1 MAKQKK
7 LTDDDILAIIANELS
22 MANVTVQTPQDLIDP
37 LNYYLG
43 NPQGNEQ
50 EGRSALIS
58 TDVAD
63 AIEWIIPQ
71 VMKSFTQNNEV
82 VIFDPIGPDDEKQA
96 ELESEFVY
104 DILMKQNDGFILIHQ
119 FVKDALMQRN
129 GILKVYYENNEEVTT
144 ESYSGLSEE
153 QLQMLVADPTVEIL
167 KLSENISY
175 TSVPENPNVQYSTY
189 IAQEIK
195 SYDVKIKI
203 TNNNPKICIDAVPLE
218 QFRVNNQHN
227 SINLD
232 KARFTSH
239 IVTKSVSDLI
249 EEGYDQ
255 EIVQN
260 LGEANLLRS
269 SYRFGAQHE
278 NTLLPA
284 AFVDDLS
291 SKLVDVCECFL
302 KLDMDGD
309 GIATPMKITVGDSL
323 PPTVVLSKEEVD
335 CSPWVACTSIIMSHK
350 FKGLSI
356 YDRLKQIQDNKTALL
371 RNIMDNLYLQNNQR
385 NVIVEGQVNIDDM
398 LVSRPG
404 GIIRTKRIDAITP
417 LQTPQI
423 GDTGFTM
430 MKYLDEVKAG
440 RVGVSSEGTATPQN
454 IGDRVGSEGVER
466 MMTAKEELVGL
477 IIRVICETGIKP
489 LCTKI
494 RDLSVKHLDTVQ
506 DFKFRGEWV
515 QVNPSSWKPRL
526 KSTVRVGTGT
536 GDHQKQMAAM
546 AQVMAV
552 QKELAQTPLAYICS
566 PEKVYSAL
574 DDLCKFSGLNGAARY
589 FVDPSSP
596 EGQQAAQQAQQTA
609 QQASQKQEQ
618 ATVETLRQQAE
629 LAKSATTTAES
640 LMANVQLKGQV
651 ELGKHQR
658 EMDKATSQAQI
669 AALQMQL
676 EKQTLLLD
684 AIKTKHK
691 DELDKEKMLLDNAIK
706 LTQIEATAKA
716 DQDANF
722 IANQQLIQAAEE
734 ASDKEEGESD

>member
-22 MANVTVQTPQDLIDP
+22 MAEATSQTSQDLSVP
-37 LNYYLG
+37 LDYYLG
-43 NPQGNEQ
+43 NAVGNEQ
-50 EGRSALIS
+50 EGRSALVS

-82 VIFDPIGPDDEKQA
+82 VIFDPTSPDDEKQA

-153 QLQMLVADPTVEIL
+153 QLQMLVADKTVEIL
-167 KLSENISY
+167 NLSVTEQFTPDGQPISF
-175 TSVPENPNVQYSTY
+175 
-189 IAQEIK
+189 
-195 SYDVKIKI
+195 YDVKIKV
-203 TNNNPKICIDAVPLE
+203 TNSNPKICIDAVPPE
-218 QFRVNNQHN
+218 QFRFSAQHN

-232 KARFTSH
+232 TARFTSH

-249 EEGYDQ
+249 EEGYDK
-255 EIVQN
+255 EVVQD
-260 LGEANLLRS
+260 LGEADMQRS
-269 SYRFGAQHE
+269 AYRFGAQNE
-278 NTLLPA
+278 NTIIPA
-284 AFVDDLS
+284 TFVDDLS

-302 KLDMDGD
+302 KLDVNGD
-309 GIATPMKITVGDSL
+309 GIATPMKITVGNSS
-323 PPTVVLSKEEVD
+323 PPSVVLSKEEVD
-335 CSPWVACTSIIMSHK
+335 YSPWVACTAIIMSHK

-385 NVIVEGQVNIDDM
+385 NIIVEGQVNIDDM

-404 GIIRTKRIDAITP
+404 GIIRAKRIDAITP
-417 LQTPQI
+417 LQTPMI

-494 RDLSVKHLDTVQ
+494 RDLAVKHLDTVQ

-536 GDHQKQMAAM
+536 GDHQKQLAAVT
-546 AQVMAV
+546 QVTQMQSA
-552 QKELAQTPLAYICS
+552 LAQTPLGYMVA
-566 PEKVYSAL
+566 PGKVYSAL

-596 EGQQAAQQAQQTA
+596 EGQQLAQQAQKSSQE
-609 QQASQKQEQ
+609 ASQKQEQ
-618 ATVETLRQQAE
+618 AQMETIRQQAE

-640 LMANVQLKGQV
+640 MMQNVQLKGQV

-669 AALQMQL
+669 EALKMEVQ
-676 EKQTLLLD
+676 KQTLLLE

-691 DELDKEKMLLDNAIK
+691 DELDKEKMLLDAAIK
-706 LTQIEATAKA
+706 LTDIEAKAKA

-722 IANQQLIQAAEE
+722 IVNQQLIQSAEE
-734 ASDKEEGESD
+734 SSDKAEGETE

>member
-1 MAKQKK
+1 MATKKKK
-7 LTDDDILAIIANELS
+7 LTDDDILAIVANELS

-43 NPQGNEQ
+43 NPTGTEQ

-82 VIFDPIGPDDEKQA
+82 VIFDPISPDDEKQA

-129 GILKVYYENNEEVTT
+129 GILKVYYEDEEEIDT
-144 ESYSGLSEE
+144 EEYTGLSQE
-153 QLQMLVADPTVEIL
+153 QLQMLIADKSVEVL
-167 KLSENISY
+167 TLSEMPDFTFDGQPI
-175 TSVPENPNVQYSTY
+175 STY
-189 IAQEIK
+189 N
-195 SYDVKIKI
+195 VKIKI
-203 TNNNPKICIDAVPLE
+203 TANSGKICIDAVPPE
-218 QFRVNNQHN
+218 QFRVSNQHN

-232 KARFTSH
+232 TARFTSH

-249 EEGYDQ
+249 EEGYDP

-260 LGEANLLRS
+260 LAQADLLRS

-278 NTLLPA
+278 NTLIPTS
-284 AFVDDLS
+284 FVEDIS

-309 GIATPMKITVGDSL
+309 GIASPMKITVGNSL

-335 CSPWVACTSIIMSHK
+335 YSPWVACTAIIMSHK

-356 YDRLKQIQDNKTALL
+356 YDRLKQIQDNKTYLL
-371 RNIMDNLYLQNNQR
+371 RNIMDNMYLQNNQR

-404 GIIRTKRIDAITP
+404 GIIRAKRLDAITP

-423 GDTGFTM
+423 GDAGFTM

-440 RVGVSSEGTATPQN
+440 RVGVSAEGSATPQN
-454 IGDRVGSEGVER
+454 IGNNVGSEGVER
-466 MMTAKEELVGL
+466 MMNAKEELIGL
-477 IIRVICETGIKP
+477 LIRVIAETGIKP

-494 RDLSVKHLDTVQ
+494 RDLAVKHIDTVQ
-506 DFKFRGEWV
+506 DFKFKGEWV
-515 QVNPSSWKPRL
+515 QVNPSSWKPRQ
-526 KSTVRVGTGT
+526 KTTVRVGTGT
-536 GDHQKQMAAM
+536 GDHQKQLAAVTQVTQIQ
-546 AQVMAV
+546 AQI
-552 QKELAQTPLAYICS
+552 AQTPLGYMIA
-566 PEKVYSAL
+566 PGKVYSAL
-574 DDLCKFSGLNGAARY
+574 DDLCKFSGLNGATRY
-589 FVDPSSP
+589 FIDPASP
-596 EGQQAAQQAQQTA
+596 EGQKAAQQAQQSA

-618 ATVETLRQQAE
+618 ATVETMRQQAE

-640 LMANVQLKGQV
+640 MMANVQLKGQV

-669 AALQMQL
+669 AALEMQL
-676 EKQTLLLD
+676 QKQAMLLD

-734 ASDKEEGESD
+734 STDSAEGETE

>member
-1 MAKQKK
+1 MAREKQHT
-7 LTDDDILAIIANELS
+7 LTDEDILSIINNELS
-22 MANVTVQTPQDLIDP
+22 MANITVQTPQDLIDP

-43 NPQGNEQ
+43 NPTGTEQ

-82 VIFDPIGPDDEKQA
+82 VIFDPVGPNDERQA

-129 GILKVYYENNEEVTT
+129 GILKVYYEDEETVTT
-144 ESYSGLSEE
+144 ESYTGLIQE
-153 QLQMLVADPTVEIL
+153 QLQMLVADKSVEIIN
-167 KLSENISY
+167 LSETPNFTPDGQPIS
-175 TSVPENPNVQYSTY
+175 T
-189 IAQEIK
+189 
-195 SYDVKIKI
+195 YDVKIKI
-203 TNNNPKICIDAVPLE
+203 TSTNGKICVDPVPPE
-218 QFRVNNQHN
+218 QFRVSNQHN
-227 SINLD
+227 SISLEN
-232 KARFTSH
+232 ARFSAH

-249 EEGYDQ
+249 EEGYDP

-260 LGEANLLRS
+260 LAQADLLRS

-278 NTLLPA
+278 NTLIPA
-284 AFVDDLS
+284 TFTEDIS
-291 SKLVDVCECFL
+291 SKLVDSCECFL

-309 GIATPMKITVGDSL
+309 GIASLMKVTVGNSM
-323 PPTVVLSKEEVD
+323 PPTIVLSKEEVE
-335 CSPWVACTSIIMSHK
+335 SNPWVTCTAIIMSHK

-404 GIIRTKRIDAITP
+404 GLIRAKRIDAISP
-417 LQTPQI
+417 LQTPMI
-423 GDTGFTM
+423 GDAGFNM
-430 MKYLDEVKAG
+430 MNYLDGVRAG
-440 RVGVSSEGTATPQN
+440 RVGVAAEGNASPQD
-454 IGDRVGSEGVER
+454 IGGSAIGSEGVER
-466 MMTAKEELVGL
+466 LMTAKEELVGL
-477 IIRVICETGIKP
+477 IIRVIAETGIKP
-489 LCTKI
+489 LCVKI
-494 RDLSVKHLDTVQ
+494 RDLAVKHIDTIQ

-536 GDHQKQMAAM
+536 GDHRAQLAAVTQVAAM
-546 AQVMAV
+546 QE
-552 QKELAQTPLAYICS
+552 KILASPLGYMCDAG
-566 PEKVYSAL
+566 KVYSTM
-574 DDLCKFSGLNGAARY
+574 DDFCKFSGLNGATRY
-589 FVDPSSP
+589 FIDPSSP
-596 EGQQAAQQAQQTA
+596 QGQQAAQKA
-609 QQASQKQEQ
+609 QQAAQQGQQKQDAMTQEQ
-618 ATVETLRQQAE
+618 IRQQAE
-629 LAKSATTTAES
+629 LAKSATTAAES
-640 LMANVQLKGQV
+640 QMANVQLKGQV

-658 EMDKATSQAQI
+658 EMDKATAQSQI
-669 AALQMQL
+669 ASLQLQL
-676 EKQTLLLD
+676 EKQVLLLD

-691 DELDKEKMLLDNAIK
+691 DELDKEKMLLDAALQ
-706 LTQIEATAKA
+706 LTQIEAQAQV

-722 IANQQLIQAAEE
+722 IANQELIMAAEE
-734 ASDKEEGESD
+734 SVDSIEGETE

>member
-7 LTDDDILAIIANELS
+7 LTDEDILAIIANELS

-43 NPQGNEQ
+43 NAMGNEQ

-104 DILMKQNDGFILIHQ
+104 DILMKQNEGFILIHQ

-129 GILKVYYENNEEVTT
+129 GILKVYYENNEDVTT

-167 KLSENISY
+167 KLSEMQSFEPGNEGPI
-175 TSVPENPNVQYSTY
+175 TY
-189 IAQEIK
+189 
-195 SYDVKIKI
+195 YNVKIKI
-203 TNNNPKICIDAVPLE
+203 TNNSGKICVDAVPPE

-249 EEGYDQ
+249 EEGYDP

-260 LGEANLLRS
+260 LGEADLLRS

-278 NTLLPA
+278 NTLIPA
-284 AFVDDLS
+284 TFVDDIS

-309 GIATPMKITVGDSL
+309 GIASPMKITVGNSL
-323 PPTVVLSKEEVD
+323 PPTIVLSKEEVD
-335 CSPWVACTSIIMSHK
+335 YSPWVACTAIIMSHK

-404 GIIRTKRIDAITP
+404 GIIRAKRIDAITP

-430 MKYLDEVKAG
+430 MQYLDEVKAG
-440 RVGVSSEGTATPQN
+440 RVGVSAEGTATPQN

-494 RDLSVKHLDTVQ
+494 RDLAVRHLDTVQ

-515 QVNPSSWKPRL
+515 QVNPSSWKPRI

-536 GDHQKQMAAM
+536 GDHQKQLAAVT
-546 AQVMAV
+546 QVTQMQSAI
-552 QKELAQTPLAYICS
+552 AQTPLGYMVA

-596 EGQQAAQQAQQTA
+596 VGQQAAQQAQQA
-609 QQASQKQEQ
+609 GQMASQKQDQ
-618 ATVETLRQQAE
+618 AAMETLRQQAE

-640 LMANVQLKGQV
+640 MMQNVQLKGQV

-658 EMDKATSQAQI
+658 EMDKATAQAQI
-669 AALQMQL
+669 EALKMDLQ
-676 EKQTLLLD
+676 KQTLLLE

-691 DELDKEKMLLDNAIK
+691 DELDKEKMLLDAAIK
-706 LTQIEATAKA
+706 LTDIEAKAKA

-722 IANQQLIQAAEE
+722 IANQQLIQSAEE
-734 ASDKEEGESD
+734 SSDKAEGESD

>member
-43 NPQGNEQ
+43 NALGNEQ
-50 EGRSALIS
+50 DGRSALIS

-167 KLSENISY
+167 KLSGYEDYITNGLDQPAV
-175 TSVPENPNVQYSTY
+175 TTY
-189 IAQEIK
+189 DA
-195 SYDVKIKI
+195 KIKI
-203 TNNNPKICIDAVPLE
+203 TNSNGKICVDAVPPE

-232 KARFTSH
+232 RARFTSH

-249 EEGYDQ
+249 EEGYDA

-260 LGEANLLRS
+260 LGEADMLRS

-278 NTLLPA
+278 NTLIPA
-284 AFVDDLS
+284 TFVDDIS

-302 KLDMDGD
+302 KLDMDGN
-309 GIATPMKITVGDSL
+309 GIASPMKITVGNSL

-335 CSPWVACTSIIMSHK
+335 YSPWVACTAIIMSHK

-385 NVIVEGQVNIDDM
+385 NIIVEGQVNIDDM

-404 GIIRTKRIDAITP
+404 GIIRAKRIDAITP
-417 LQTPQI
+417 LATPQI

-494 RDLSVKHLDTVQ
+494 RDLAVKHMDTIQ

-536 GDHQKQMAAM
+536 GDHQKQLAAVT
-546 AQVMAV
+546 QVTQMQSAI
-552 QKELAQTPLAYICS
+552 AQTPLAYMVA
-566 PEKVYSAL
+566 PGKVYSAL

-596 EGQQAAQQAQQTA
+596 EGQTLAQQAQKSA
-609 QQASQKQEQ
+609 QETSQKQEQ
-618 ATVETLRQQAE
+618 AQVETIRQQAE

-640 LMANVQLKGQV
+640 MMQNVQLKGQV

-658 EMDKATSQAQI
+658 EMDKATSQSQI
-669 AALQMQL
+669 AILEMQL
-676 EKQTLLLD
+676 QKQSLLLE

-691 DELDKEKMLLDNAIK
+691 DELDKEKMLLDAAIK

-716 DQDANF
+716 DEDANF
-722 IANQQLIQAAEE
+722 LANQKIVSGAEE
-734 ASDKEEGESD
+734 TVDRAEGEGETD

>member
-1 MAKQKK
+1 MANQKK
-7 LTDDDILAIIANELS
+7 LTDDDILAIVANELS

-43 NPQGNEQ
+43 NATGTEQ

-129 GILKVYYENNEEVTT
+129 GVLKVYYENNEEVTT

-167 KLSENISY
+167 KLSELQNIQPY
-175 TSVPENPNVQYSTY
+175 VPGTR
-189 IAQEIK
+189 ITAQPYPPP

-203 TNNNPKICIDAVPLE
+203 TRHNGKICVDAVPPE

-232 KARFTSH
+232 RARFTSH

-249 EEGYDQ
+249 EEGYDP

-260 LGEANLLRS
+260 LGEADLLRS

-278 NTLLPA
+278 NTLIPA
-284 AFVDDLS
+284 TFVEDIS

-309 GIATPMKITVGDSL
+309 GIASPMKITVGNSL

-335 CSPWVACTSIIMSHK
+335 HSPWVACTAIIMSHK
-350 FKGLSI
+350 FKGMSI

-385 NVIVEGQVNIDDM
+385 NIIVEGQVNIDDM

-404 GIIRTKRIDAITP
+404 GIIRAKRIDAITP

-494 RDLSVKHLDTVQ
+494 RDLAVKHLDIAQ

-515 QVNPSSWKPRL
+515 QVNPSAWKPRI

-536 GDHQKQMAAM
+536 GDHQKQLAAVT
-546 AQVMAV
+546 QVTQMQSA
-552 QKELAQTPLAYICS
+552 LAQTPLAYMCS
-566 PEKVYSAL
+566 PGKVYSAL

-596 EGQQAAQQAQQTA
+596 EGQQAAQQAQKSA
-609 QQASQKQEQ
+609 QEASQKQEQ
-618 ATVETLRQQAE
+618 ATVETMRQQAE

-640 LMANVQLKGQV
+640 MMQNVQLKGQV

-658 EMDKATSQAQI
+658 EMDKATAQAQI
-669 AALQMQL
+669 EMLKADLQ
-676 EKQTLLLD
+676 KQTLLLE

-706 LTQIEATAKA
+706 LTQIEAQAKT

-734 ASDKEEGESD
+734 SSDSAEGETE

>member
-1 MAKQKK
+1 MATKKKK
-7 LTDDDILAIIANELS
+7 LTDDDVLAIVANELS

-43 NPQGNEQ
+43 NPTGTEQ

-82 VIFDPIGPDDEKQA
+82 VIFDPISLDDEKQA

-129 GILKVYYENNEEVTT
+129 GILKVYYEDEEEVDT
-144 ESYSGLSEE
+144 EEYTDLSQE
-153 QLQMLVADPTVEIL
+153 QLQMLIADKSVELIS
-167 KLSENISY
+167 LSEIPDF
-175 TSVPENPNVQYSTY
+175 TFDGQPISTY
-189 IAQEIK
+189 N
-195 SYDVKIKI
+195 VKIKI
-203 TNNNPKICIDAVPLE
+203 TTNSGKICIDAVPPE
-218 QFRVNNQHN
+218 QFRVSNQHN

-232 KARFTSH
+232 TARFTSH

-249 EEGYDQ
+249 EEGYDP

-260 LGEANLLRS
+260 LAQADLLRS

-278 NTLLPA
+278 NTLIPA
-284 AFVDDLS
+284 TFVEDIS

-309 GIATPMKITVGDSL
+309 GIASPMKITVGNSL

-335 CSPWVACTSIIMSHK
+335 YSPWVACTAIIMSHK

-356 YDRLKQIQDNKTALL
+356 YDRLKQIQDNKTTLL
-371 RNIMDNLYLQNNQR
+371 RNIMDNMYLQNNQR
-385 NVIVEGQVNIDDM
+385 NIIVEGQVNIDDM

-404 GIIRTKRIDAITP
+404 GIIRAKRIDAITP

-423 GDTGFTM
+423 GDAGFTM

-440 RVGVSSEGTATPQN
+440 RVGVSAEGTATPQN
-454 IGDRVGSEGVER
+454 IGDRVGSEGVDR
-466 MMTAKEELVGL
+466 MMDAKEELVGL
-477 IIRVICETGIKP
+477 IIRVICETGVKP

-494 RDLSVKHLDTVQ
+494 RDLAVKHIDSIQ

-515 QVNPSSWKPRL
+515 QVNPSSWKPRI

-536 GDHQKQMAAM
+536 GDHQKQMAAVTQITQM
-546 AQVMAV
+546 QATI
-552 QKELAQTPLAYICS
+552 AQTPLGYMVA
-566 PEKVYSAL
+566 PGKVYSAL

-589 FVDPSSP
+589 FIDPSSP
-596 EGQQAAQQAQQTA
+596 EGQQAAQQAQQSA
-609 QQASQKQEQ
+609 QQASQKQDMMTQEQ
-618 ATVETLRQQAE
+618 MRQQAE
-629 LAKSATTTAES
+629 LAKSATTVAES
-640 LMANVQLKGQV
+640 QMANVQLKGQV

-658 EMDKATSQAQI
+658 EMDKATANAQI
-669 AALQMQL
+669 AALEMQL
-676 EKQTLLLD
+676 QKQAMLLD

-706 LTQIEATAKA
+706 LTQIEAQAKA

-722 IANQQLIQAAEE
+722 IANQQLVQAAEE
-734 ASDKEEGESD
+734 STDTTEGEIGE

>member
-1 MAKQKK
+1 MATKKKK
-7 LTDDDILAIIANELS
+7 LTDEDILAIVANELS

-43 NPQGNEQ
+43 NPTGTEQ

-82 VIFDPIGPDDEKQA
+82 VIFDPVSPDDEKQA

-129 GILKVYYENNEEVTT
+129 GILKVYYEDEEEVDTDT
-144 ESYSGLSEE
+144 YTGLSQE
-153 QLQMLVADPTVEIL
+153 QLQMLVADKSVELIS
-167 KLSENISY
+167 LSEIPDF
-175 TSVPENPNVQYSTY
+175 TFDGQPISTY
-189 IAQEIK
+189 N
-195 SYDVKIKI
+195 VKIKI
-203 TNNNPKICIDAVPLE
+203 TTNSGKICIDAVPPE
-218 QFRVNNQHN
+218 QFRVSNQHN

-232 KARFTSH
+232 TARFTSH

-249 EEGYDQ
+249 EEGYDP

-260 LGEANLLRS
+260 LAQADLLRS

-278 NTLLPA
+278 NTLIPTQ
-284 AFVDDLS
+284 FVEDIS

-309 GIATPMKITVGDSL
+309 GIASPMKITVGNSL

-335 CSPWVACTSIIMSHK
+335 YSPWVACTAIIMSHK

-356 YDRLKQIQDNKTALL
+356 YDRLKQIQDNKTYLL
-371 RNIMDNLYLQNNQR
+371 RNIMDNMYLQNNQR

-404 GIIRTKRIDAITP
+404 GIIRAKRIDAITP

-423 GDTGFTM
+423 GDAGFTM

-440 RVGVSSEGTATPQN
+440 RVGVSAEGSATPQN
-454 IGDRVGSEGVER
+454 IGNNVGSEGVER
-466 MMTAKEELVGL
+466 MMNAKEELIGL
-477 IIRVICETGIKP
+477 LIRVIAETGIKP

-494 RDLSVKHLDTVQ
+494 RDLAVKHIDTVQ
-506 DFKFRGEWV
+506 DFKFKGEWV
-515 QVNPSSWKPRL
+515 QVNPSSWKPRQ
-526 KSTVRVGTGT
+526 KTTVRVGTGT
-536 GDHQKQMAAM
+536 GDHAKQLAAVT
-546 AQVMAV
+546 QVTQMQAAI
-552 QKELAQTPLAYICS
+552 AQTPLGYMVA
-566 PEKVYSAL
+566 PGKVYSAL
-574 DDLCKFSGLNGAARY
+574 DDLCKFSGLNGATRY
-589 FVDPSSP
+589 FIDPASP
-596 EGQQAAQQAQQTA
+596 EGQKAAQQAQQSA
-609 QQASQKQEQ
+609 QQASQKQDAMTQEQ
-618 ATVETLRQQAE
+618 MRQQAE
-629 LAKSATTTAES
+629 LAKSATTAAES
-640 LMANVQLKGQV
+640 QMANVQLKGQV

-669 AALQMQL
+669 AALEMQL
-676 EKQTLLLD
+676 QKQAMLLD

-706 LTQIEATAKA
+706 LTQIEAQAKA

-734 ASDKEEGESD
+734 SNDTAEGETGA

>member
-1 MAKQKK
+1 MATKKKK
-7 LTDDDILAIIANELS
+7 LTDDDILAIVANELS

-37 LNYYLG
+37 LDYYLG
-43 NPQGNEQ
+43 NPTGTEQ

-82 VIFDPIGPDDEKQA
+82 VIFDPISPDDEKQA

-119 FVKDALMQRN
+119 FIKDALMQRN
-129 GILKVYYENNEEVTT
+129 GILKVYYEDNEEVTT
-144 ESYSGLSEE
+144 EEYTGLSQE
-153 QLQMLVADPTVEIL
+153 QLQMLIADKSVELIS
-167 KLSENISY
+167 LSEIPDF
-175 TSVPENPNVQYSTY
+175 TFDGQPISTY
-189 IAQEIK
+189 N
-195 SYDVKIKI
+195 VKIKI
-203 TNNNPKICIDAVPLE
+203 TTNSGKICIDAVPPE
-218 QFRVNNQHN
+218 QFRVSNQHN

-239 IVTKSVSDLI
+239 IETKSVSDLI
-249 EEGYDQ
+249 EEGYDP

-260 LGEANLLRS
+260 LAQADLLRS

-278 NTLLPA
+278 NTLIPTQ
-284 AFVDDLS
+284 FVEDIS
-291 SKLVDVCECFL
+291 SKLVDVCECYL

-309 GIATPMKITVGDSL
+309 GIATRMQITVGNSL
-323 PPTVVLSKEEVD
+323 PPTVVLSKSEMD
-335 CSPWVACTSIIMSHK
+335 SSPWVACTAIIMSHK

-371 RNIMDNLYLQNNQR
+371 RNIMDNMYLQNNQR
-385 NVIVEGQVNIDDM
+385 NIIVEGQVNIDDM

-404 GIIRTKRIDAITP
+404 GIIRAKRIDAITP

-423 GDTGFTM
+423 GDAGFTM

-440 RVGVSSEGTATPQN
+440 RVGVSAEGTATPQN
-454 IGDRVGSEGVER
+454 IGNNVGSEGVER
-466 MMTAKEELVGL
+466 MMNAKEELIGL
-477 IIRVICETGIKP
+477 LIRVIAETGIKP

-494 RDLSVKHLDTVQ
+494 RDLAVKHIDTVQ
-506 DFKFRGEWV
+506 DFKFKGEWV
-515 QVNPSSWKPRL
+515 QVNPSSWKPRQ
-526 KSTVRVGTGT
+526 KTTVRVGTGT
-536 GDHQKQMAAM
+536 GDHQKQLAAVTQVTQMQAAM
-546 AQVMAV
+546 AQ
-552 QKELAQTPLAYICS
+552 TPLGYMIA
-566 PEKVYSAL
+566 PGKVYSAL
-574 DDLCKFSGLNGAARY
+574 DDLCKFSGLNGATRY
-589 FVDPSSP
+589 FIDPASP
-596 EGQQAAQQAQQTA
+596 EGQKAAQQAQQSA
-609 QQASQKQEQ
+609 QQASQKQDAMTQEQ
-618 ATVETLRQQAE
+618 MRQQAE
-629 LAKSATTTAES
+629 LAKSATTAAES
-640 LMANVQLKGQV
+640 QMANVQLKGQV

-669 AALQMQL
+669 AALEMQL
-676 EKQTLLLD
+676 QKQAMLLD

-706 LTQIEATAKA
+706 LTQIEAQAKT

-734 ASDKEEGESD
+734 SNDTAEGETGE

>member
-1 MAKQKK
+1 MATKKKK
-7 LTDDDILAIIANELS
+7 LTDDDILAIVANELS

-43 NPQGNEQ
+43 NPTGTEQ

-82 VIFDPIGPDDEKQA
+82 VIFDPISPDDEKQA

-129 GILKVYYENNEEVTT
+129 GILKVYYEDEEEIDT
-144 ESYSGLSEE
+144 EEYTGLSQE
-153 QLQMLVADPTVEIL
+153 QLQMLIADKSVEVL
-167 KLSENISY
+167 TLSEIPDF
-175 TSVPENPNVQYSTY
+175 TFDGQPISTY
-189 IAQEIK
+189 N
-195 SYDVKIKI
+195 VKIKI
-203 TNNNPKICIDAVPLE
+203 TANSGKICIDAVPPE
-218 QFRVNNQHN
+218 QFRVSNQHN

-232 KARFTSH
+232 TARFTSH

-249 EEGYDQ
+249 EEGYDP

-260 LGEANLLRS
+260 LAQADLLRS

-278 NTLLPA
+278 NTLIPTS
-284 AFVDDLS
+284 FVEDIS

-309 GIATPMKITVGDSL
+309 GIASPMKITVGNSL

-335 CSPWVACTSIIMSHK
+335 YSPWVACTAIIMSHK

-356 YDRLKQIQDNKTALL
+356 YDRLKQIQDNKTYLL
-371 RNIMDNLYLQNNQR
+371 RNIMDNMYLQNNQR

-404 GIIRTKRIDAITP
+404 GIIRAKRLDAITP

-423 GDTGFTM
+423 GDAGFTM

-440 RVGVSSEGTATPQN
+440 RVGVSAEGSATPQN
-454 IGDRVGSEGVER
+454 IGNNVGSEGVER
-466 MMTAKEELVGL
+466 MMNAKEELIGL
-477 IIRVICETGIKP
+477 LIRVIAETGIKP

-494 RDLSVKHLDTVQ
+494 RDLAVKHIDTVQ
-506 DFKFRGEWV
+506 DFKFKGEWV
-515 QVNPSSWKPRL
+515 QVNPSSWKPRQ
-526 KSTVRVGTGT
+526 KTTVRVGTGT
-536 GDHQKQMAAM
+536 GDHQKQLAAVTQVTQIQ
-546 AQVMAV
+546 AQI
-552 QKELAQTPLAYICS
+552 AQTPLGYMIA
-566 PEKVYSAL
+566 PGKVYSAL
-574 DDLCKFSGLNGAARY
+574 DDLCKFSGLNGATRY
-589 FVDPSSP
+589 FIDPASP
-596 EGQQAAQQAQQTA
+596 EGQKAAQQAQQSA

-618 ATVETLRQQAE
+618 ATVETMRQQAE

-640 LMANVQLKGQV
+640 MMANVQLKGQV

-669 AALQMQL
+669 AALEMQL
-676 EKQTLLLD
+676 QKQAMLLD

-734 ASDKEEGESD
+734 STDSAEGETE

>member
-43 NPQGNEQ
+43 NAMGNEQ
-50 EGRSALIS
+50 EGRSALVS

-167 KLSENISY
+167 KL
-175 TSVPENPNVQYSTY
+175 TNVLGMTTLDGQSIPTF
-189 IAQEIK
+189 
-195 SYDVKIKI
+195 DVKIKI
-203 TNNNPKICIDAVPLE
+203 TNTNGKICVDAVPPE
-218 QFRVNNQHN
+218 QFRVSNQHN

-232 KARFTSH
+232 CARFTSH

-249 EEGYDQ
+249 EEGYDP
-255 EIVQN
+255 EVVQN
-260 LGEANLLRS
+260 LGEADLLRS

-278 NTLLPA
+278 NTLIPA
-284 AFVDDLS
+284 TFVDDIS

-309 GIATPMKITVGDSL
+309 GIASPMKVTVGDSL

-335 CSPWVACTSIIMSHK
+335 YSPWVACTAIIMSHK

-385 NVIVEGQVNIDDM
+385 NIIVEGQVNIDDM

-404 GIIRTKRIDAITP
+404 GIIRAKRIDAITP
-417 LQTPQI
+417 LATPQI

-494 RDLSVKHLDTVQ
+494 RDLAVKHMDTVQ

-536 GDHQKQMAAM
+536 GDHQKQLAAVT
-546 AQVMAV
+546 QVTQMQSA
-552 QKELAQTPLAYICS
+552 LAQTPLGYMVA
-566 PEKVYSAL
+566 PGKVYSAL

-589 FVDPSSP
+589 FVDPSSQ
-596 EGQQAAQQAQQTA
+596 EGQQLAQQAQKSA
-609 QQASQKQEQ
+609 QEASQKQEQ
-618 ATVETLRQQAE
+618 AQMETIRQQAE

-640 LMANVQLKGQV
+640 MMQNVQLKGQV

-658 EMDKATSQAQI
+658 EMDKATAQSQI
-669 AALQMQL
+669 SLLEMQL
-676 EKQTLLLD
+676 QKQSLLLE

-691 DELDKEKMLLDNAIK
+691 DELDKEKMLLDAAIK
-706 LTQIEATAKA
+706 LTDIEAKAKA

-722 IANQQLIQAAEE
+722 IANQQLIQSAEE
-734 ASDKEEGESD
+734 ATDKAEGETD